1 LLLLSLV
8 LKRTFDNSCCPHFFE
23 FVNSLVPA
31 RNKEDEEVFFYLF
44 GLKECAGVGAA
55 RGGKRGGRGE
65 SSPPPFFF
73 HDSAE
78 VERFLSIFAFS
89 PSKNFGKKEEEKLS
103 RFLFPIFEFC

>member
-1 LLLLSLV
+1 V
-8 LKRTFDNSCCPHFFE
+8 
-23 FVNSLVPA
+23 
-31 RNKEDEEVFFYLF
+31 
-44 GLKECAGVGAA
+44 
-55 RGGKRGGRGE
+55 RGRGRGE
-65 SSPPPFFF
+65 RRQKRRKRGEFPPPPFFF